1 MSFVVR
7 NKNTGNYLRG
17 QDDWTPEERDALQF
31 SSGLKL
37 IDYLE
42 HGGAHE
48 KPDVMEIVVWPN
60 ILPHP
65 LHNSL
70 VPIVPMASG

>member
-7 NKNTGNYLRG
+7 HKNTGRYLRG
-17 QDDWTPEERDALQF
+17 QDDWTPEETDALQF

-48 KPDVMEIVVWPN
+48 KPDVMEI
-60 ILPHP
+60 
-65 LHNSL
+65 L
-70 VPIVPMASG
+70 VPHSAALSASILPMASA

>member
-7 NKNTGNYLRG
+7 HKNTGRYLRG
-17 QDDWTPEERDALQF
+17 QDDWTPEERDAIQF

-48 KPDVMEIVVWPN
+48 KPDVMEILIWPAV
-60 ILPHP
+60 LQ
-65 LHNSL
+65 NSL
-70 VPIVPMASG
+70 SQPLVPLASG

>member
-1 MSFVVR
+1 MSFVIR
-7 NKNTGNYLRG
+7 NKNTGRYLRG

-48 KPDVMEIVVWPN
+48 KAEVMEILIWPA
-60 ILPHP
+60 ILQSP
-65 LHNSL
+65 LSQPL
-70 VPIVPMASG
+70 VALADG

>member
-7 NKNTGNYLRG
+7 NKNTRRYLRG
-17 QDDWTPEERDALQF
+17 QDDWTREERDALQF

-48 KPDVMEIVVWPN
+48 KPDAMEILIWPV
-60 ILPHP
+60 LVQSSLSHP
-65 LHNSL
+65 L
-70 VPIVPMASG
+70 VPLGPG